1 MLSLRSDEEL
11 IEKEEIG
18 VVEEPVQF
26 KSGLDLGLGLKAL
39 EVMYLYK
46 DFEGLEQ
53 KLAEVWNDDKALDD
67 YLCTVKDSAELSDIF
82 TKVYNKLDEIPFK
95 VRKGKR
101 SNLRLFA
108 YTIFI
113 CYDVDNDYKICALNP
128 NNKNCL
134 LFNNRNKCRRLFSTK
149 LISPFNAL
157 QLLLDK
163 ENIDKVVLDNI
174 DSLINNAIIK
184 RKFIDSL
191 NYKFFN
197 KGKDGSKFKYYADIS
212 SSGSCYTCKY
222 FYAYTSEVG
231 ISGVSKC
238 TIQKKRDYLL
248 KLKLDLLS
256 KLKDTFNKRKH
267 TGASASKD
275 TVFKWLS
282 IVAEFEYFL
291 DEAEQEYPDCWIRL
305 TKEGN
310 NTLQSLRAFA
320 FHKVK
325 TV

>member
-67 YLCTVKDSAELSDIF
+67 YLCTVKDSVELSDIF
-82 TKVYNKLDEIPFK
+82 TKVYNKLDEIPFR

-101 SNLRLFA
+101 SDLRFFA
-108 YTIFI
+108 YIIFI
-113 CYDVDNDYKICALNP
+113 CYDVDNNYKICALHP
-128 NNKNCL
+128 SNKNCL
-134 LFNNRNKCRRLFSTK
+134 LFNDKIKCGKLFATE
-149 LISPFNAL
+149 LVSPFNAL

-163 ENIDKVVLDNI
+163 ISIDKVALDNI
-174 DSLINNAIIK
+174 DFLIDNAIT
-184 RKFIDSL
+184 RQKFIKSL
-191 NYKFFN
+191 NHKFFN
-197 KGKDGSKFKYYADIS
+197 KVGNNSELRYHIDVNDL
-212 SSGSCYTCKY
+212 GSCYTCKY
-222 FYAYTSEVG
+222 FYVYTNEVG
-231 ISGVSKC
+231 LNGVNKC
-238 TIQKKRDYLL
+238 TVQEKRDSLL
-248 KLKLDLLS
+248 KIKLDLLD
-256 KLKDTFNKRKH
+256 KLKDTFKKRE
-267 TGASASKD
+267 GIGRPSNKD

-291 DEAEQEYPDCWIRL
+291 DEVERKYPDCWVRL

-310 NTLQSLRAFA
+310 NTILSLRSFTYYR
-320 FHKVK
+320 VK